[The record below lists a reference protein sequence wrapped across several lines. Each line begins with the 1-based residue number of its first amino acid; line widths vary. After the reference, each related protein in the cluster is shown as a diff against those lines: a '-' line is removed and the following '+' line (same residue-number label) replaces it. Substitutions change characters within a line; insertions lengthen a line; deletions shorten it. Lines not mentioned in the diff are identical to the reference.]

1 MSGQFAKLYIP
12 LTELL
17 SAEVQEEQAF
27 YFANNNA

>member
-17 SAEVQEEQAF
+17 SAEVQEQAF
-27 YFANNNA
+27 NFANNSA

>member
-1 MSGQFAKLYIP
+1 MSGLFAKLYIP

-17 SAEVQEEQAF
+17 SAKVQEKQAL